1 MNNKD
6 TLCEILSGSP
16 KAAAKIHGSNS
27 YPDICGRAAFY
38 SFGNAV
44 LVRAE
49 IMGLPQSI
57 DKCKSPVFA
66 FHIHAG
72 GSCTGNAEDPFSGAG
87 SHYNPNSCP
96 HPYHAGD
103 MPPLFGVNGRALMIF
118 ITDRFTIPEIIGKA
132 VIIHKNPDDFMTQP
146 SGNSGEKIACGII
159 AEV

>member
-1 MNNKD
+1 MHNKD

-16 KAAAKIHGSNS
+16 KAAAKIHGSDS

-49 IMGLPQSI
+49 I
-57 DKCKSPVFA
+57 V
-66 FHIHAG
+66 
-72 GSCTGNAEDPFSGAG
+72 
-87 SHYNPNSCP
+87 
-96 HPYHAGD
+96 
-103 MPPLFGVNGRALMIF
+103 
-118 ITDRFTIPEIIGKA
+118 GKA

-159 AEV
+159 AEL

>member
-87 SHYNPNSCP
+87 SHITLTAALTRTMRAICRRCSALT
-96 HPYHAGD
+96 AGR
-103 MPPLFGVNGRALMIF
+103 L
-118 ITDRFTIPEIIGKA
+118 
-132 VIIHKNPDDFMTQP
+132 
-146 SGNSGEKIACGII
+146 
-159 AEV
+159 